1 MKKFKLITLSTLA
14 LLLSVCCVFAQ
25 ESPVKWTFKTVKIN
39 DSVAELQLKADIEQN
54 WHLYSQYTK
63 GIELPIVFK
72 FDKSAQYKLLGKV
85 TEPKYIEETDDFG
98 TARFFNQQVTFKQRV
113 QVLDNKPFTIKGK
126 LEGQACKDGRCTQV
140 EQKFVFDIKGYDKV
154 TMSKDNDLDND
165 KEQTDN
171 TITSSTAPTAQLTPA
186 KEAPAEQ
193 NAEKEESL
201 WKYFLGAVLGGLVG
215 LLMPCVFPMIP
226 MTVSFFS
233 KEGHKGKRDA
243 LLYGFFIVLI
253 FLVFGLV
260 LSAIFGADLGN
271 IMSTHWIPNLLFAVI
286 FLIFAFSLLGYFEI
300 TLPSSWVNGSAKRQR
315 QGGIAGIFFMAL
327 TLVLVS
333 FSCTL
338 PIAGAVALN
347 AAGGSFLKPIIG
359 MLGFSLGIAVP
370 FTLFALF
377 PGLLKKLPK
386 SGGWMNTL
394 KVILAFVE
402 LAFAL
407 KFINVPDQTYH
418 WGILDREVYL
428 AFWIVLFSLLGLY
441 LLGKIRFPLDD
452 EYPVQKSWFR
462 FTLAVFVFTFVVYM
476 IPGMFGAPL
485 KAISGWLPP
494 MTTQD
499 FDISTIVR
507 TESGNGG
514 STATTYQWTE
524 EPMYADKLEIP
535 FGIKGYFDYDQALR
549 VAKKEGKPVFLDF
562 TGHGCTNCRN
572 VENAVWI
579 DPEVRRIFAEEVI
592 VCTMYADDKVIPLP
606 DEEKGKLK
614 DADGDPITMLGAKN
628 RHIEQTLYHENSQPC
643 YFVVDPDGNILSGP
657 TYYERDK
664 DNYIKFL
671 REGIDKYN
679 SKFKNQSS
687 N

>member
-1 MKKFKLITLSTLA
+1 MNKFKLITLSTLA
-14 LLLSVCCVFAQ
+14 LLLSACCVFAQ

-85 TEPKYIEETDDFG
+85 VEPKYIEETDDFG
-98 TARFFNQQVTFKQRV
+98 TARFFNHQVTFKQRV
-113 QVLDNKPFTIKGK
+113 QILDNKPFTIKGK

-140 EQKFVFDIKGYDKV
+140 EQKFAFDIKGYDKV
-154 TMSKDNDLDND
+154 AKSNGNDLDND
-165 KEQTDN
+165 KEQTDD
-171 TITSSTAPTAQLTPA
+171 TITGSTAPTAQLTPA

-243 LLYGFFIVLI
+243 LLYGLFIVLI

-271 IMSTHWIPNLLFAVI
+271 IMSTHWIPNLLFAII

-347 AAGGSFLKPIIG
+347 AAGGSFVKPIIG

-441 LLGKIRFPLDD
+441 LMGKIRFPLDD

-507 TESGNGG
+507 TESGQGNA
-514 STATTYQWTE
+514 TASTYQWTE

-614 DADGDPITMLGAKN
+614 DADGDPITMLGGKN
-628 RHIEQTLYHENSQPC
+628 RYIEQTLYHENSQPC

-664 DNYIKFL
+664 DKYIQFL

-679 SKFKNQSS
+679 SKLKIEN
-687 N
+687 

>member
-1 MKKFKLITLSTLA
+1 MRKTRHLILS
-14 LLLSVCCVFAQ
+14 LLLTFVSIALFAQ
-25 ESPVKWTFKTVKIN
+25 EDPVKWTFKTVKIN
-39 DSVAELQLKADIEQN
+39 DSVAELQFKADIQQS

-63 GIELPIVFK
+63 GIELPIVFN
-72 FDKSAQYKLLGKV
+72 FDKSTQYKRIGKV
-85 TEPKYIEETDDFG
+85 TEPKAIEETDEMFG
-98 TARFFNQQVTFKQRV
+98 TSKFFNNQVTFKQRV
-113 QVLDNKPFTIKGK
+113 KVLDNKPFTIKGK

-140 EQKFVFDIKGYDKV
+140 EKKFAFDIKGFDNVAQAV
-154 TMSKDNDLDND
+154 TDEDPAEDSTGL
-165 KEQTDN
+165 QTDEN
-171 TITSSTAPTAQLTPA
+171 VTDSASKAQLTPG
-186 KEAPAEQ
+186 KDPDQ
-193 NAEKEESL
+193 NAEEKEESL

-243 LLYGFFIVLI
+243 LLYGFFIILI
-253 FLVFGLV
+253 FIVFGLV
-260 LSAIFGADLGN
+260 LSAIFGADMGN
-271 IMSTHWIPNLLFAVI
+271 IMSTHWIPNLLFAII

-315 QGGIAGIFFMAL
+315 QGGIIGIFFMAL

-428 AFWIVLFSLLGLY
+428 AFWIVLFTLLGLY

-499 FDISTIVR
+499 FDISAIVR
-507 TESGNGG
+507 NESGNSGA
-514 STATTYQWTE
+514 TASTYQWTE
-524 EPMYADKLEIP
+524 DPMYADKLEIP

-606 DEEKGKLK
+606 ENESGKMK
-614 DADGDPITMLGAKN
+614 DANGDPITMLGAKN
-628 RHIEQTLYHENSQPC
+628 RYIEQTIYHENSQPC
-643 YFVVDPDGNILSGP
+643 YFIVDPDGKVLSGP

-671 REGIDKYN
+671 REGIDKY
-679 SKFKNQSS
+679 KK
-687 N
+687 